1 MMTKKQDFAG
11 KRVLLTGAASGI
23 GRACALE
30 LAHRG
35 AQLALV
41 DIDETA
47 LETTVAEI
55 RNLGAAV
62 TPIVADLAFPQGVE
76 SAAAAAL
83 EALGQI
89 DVLFSNA
96 GVAVVKPLPTTT
108 PADWQWIFAVNL
120 WAAIGLSRA
129 LIPTMAA
136 RGGGQI
142 VATASLAGLVGAP
155 GMLPY
160 STTKFALVGFLE
172 ALRHDVADMGIDVTI
187 VCPGYVPTNLHNA
200 TRYDNAGFARFMT
213 APPTWL
219 AVSPTQAA
227 RTIVDGIARRAPWVV
242 FGIEKLGW
250 WLKRISPTAQ
260 FRLTR
265 WLARHYELV
274 APPKSAAPLSRR
286 SEQRA

>member
-1 MMTKKQDFAG
+1 MTIKQDFTG

-30 LAHRG
+30 LARRG
-35 AQLALV
+35 ARLALV
-41 DIDETA
+41 DIDATA
-47 LETTVAEI
+47 LEATVAEV
-55 RNLGAAV
+55 RATGAAV
-62 TPIVADLAFPQGVE
+62 TPIVADLASPHGVE
-76 SAAAAAL
+76 STVAAAL
-83 EALGQI
+83 EALGHV

-96 GVAVVKPLPTTT
+96 GVAVVKPLRTTT
-108 PADWQWIFAVNL
+108 PADWQWVFDVNL
-120 WAAIGLSRA
+120 WATIGLTRA
-129 LIPTMAA
+129 LLPTMAA

-142 VATASLAGLVGAP
+142 VATASIAGLVGAP

-172 ALRHDVADMGIDVTI
+172 ALRHEVADAGIDVTI
-187 VCPGYVPTNLHNA
+187 VCPGHVPTNLHQA

-213 APPTWL
+213 APPSWL

-227 RTIVDGIARRAPWVV
+227 HTIVDGIARRAPWVV

-260 FRLTR
+260 FRVTR
-265 WLARHYELV
+265 WLAHRYALV
-274 APPKSAAPLSRR
+274 APGGSAA
-286 SEQRA
+286 